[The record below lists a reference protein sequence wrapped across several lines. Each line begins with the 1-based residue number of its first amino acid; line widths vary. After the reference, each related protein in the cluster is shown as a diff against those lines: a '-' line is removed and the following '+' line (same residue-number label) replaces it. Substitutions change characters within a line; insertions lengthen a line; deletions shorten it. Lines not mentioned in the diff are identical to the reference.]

1 MDKKIRLITFILIG
15 FLASPVSHAVGQTA
29 DAIMQNAI
37 ANIHGP
43 AGKMVVSEG
52 KMVFS
57 RRNLDIRTAR
67 YHKDGTEG
75 FQIDVLSPVEDQEVP
90 GSTPQTNKKYRVIRK
105 GKKIS
110 TLTYLPSLR
119 RGRKINYVPLD
130 GLLGSDFP
138 YYLLPL
144 GSDFLHDFSYR
155 FVTQAKPDL
164 AVPVL
169 VGSAKEGNRSPYSQ
183 VTVSLERR
191 GETYLIVRAA
201 YQLSESEGKSEDMTV
216 QLENFSEF
224 TPGYWAPVI
233 MRVKETTF
241 MFDVWT
247 VWEPRSWLHST
258 NHNLFDAQQLPQFRT
273 LTAN

>member
-1 MDKKIRLITFILIG
+1 MDRKVSLTAFIIAGL
-15 FLASPVSHAVGQTA
+15 LACPVPHACGQTA
-29 DAIMQNAI
+29 DEIMQNAI

-43 AGKMVVSEG
+43 VGKMVVSEG

-67 YHKDGTEG
+67 YHADGTEG
-75 FQIDVLSPVEDQEVP
+75 FQIDILSAVEDQEVP
-90 GSTPQTNKKYRVIRK
+90 GSTPQPNKKYRVIRK
-105 GKKIS
+105 GRKIS

-144 GSDFLHDFSYR
+144 GSDFLHDFSYS
-155 FVTQAKPDL
+155 FVNPAQPDL
-164 AVPVL
+164 AAPVL
-169 VGSAKEGNRSPYSQ
+169 VGAAQEGNRSPYSQ

-191 GETYLIVRAA
+191 GETYLIVQAV
-201 YQLSESEGKSEDMTV
+201 YQLSGSEDMSQGMTV

-224 TPGYWAPVI
+224 TPGYWAQI
-233 MRVKETTF
+233 
-241 MFDVWT
+241 
-247 VWEPRSWLHST
+247 SL
-258 NHNLFDAQQLPQFRT
+258 NLRAGQQK
-273 LTAN
+273 